1 MWGCLEVLVF
11 SQGILLNLR
20 QFSSL
25 CQIFNRNHLT
35 FDMCVCILEIRAFMA
50 ESQTFYVSYAPA
62 MEILQHRGITT
73 YS

>member
-1 MWGCLEVLVF
+1 
-11 SQGILLNLR
+11 
-20 QFSSL
+20 
-25 CQIFNRNHLT
+25 
-35 FDMCVCILEIRAFMA
+35 MCVYVLEIRAFMA